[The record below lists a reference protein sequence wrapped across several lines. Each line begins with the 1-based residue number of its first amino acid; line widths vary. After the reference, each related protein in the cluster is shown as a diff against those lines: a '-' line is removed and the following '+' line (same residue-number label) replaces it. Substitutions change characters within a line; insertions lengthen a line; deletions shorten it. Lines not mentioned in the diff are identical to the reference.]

1 MMEVKFRAA
10 TPYTIDVP
18 PLVGRVL
25 LFLQRT
31 EWGGGALEDA
41 QLFAG

>member
-1 MMEVKFRAA
+1 MKFRAA

-31 EWGGGALEDA
+31 EWWGALEDA
-41 QLFAG
+41 QLVVG

>member
-31 EWGGGALEDA
+31 EWGAALEDA
-41 QLFAG
+41 QLVVG